1 MTDYSAHDRY
11 NTEEATFSMLN
22 GQPAALPLLDETH
35 DPRRRS
41 WVASAREAGT
51 DFPIQNLP
59 LGVFRRGDGAA
70 RGGIAIGDQVLDLAA
85 ALAAGLFAG
94 EARDAAEAASGPTLN
109 PLLALGRAASRALR
123 RRVSA
128 MLAEGSAD
136 QAVAARCLVPMEAAR
151 MLLPLTVGNFTDFMA
166 SRFHTA
172 RMGAKRDPA
181 NPLPPAFLHLP
192 IAYHSRGTTV
202 RVGGEAVA
210 RPHGQSLG
218 ADGKPRFGPTL
229 ALDFELEFGAVI
241 GPANRMGEPIPV
253 ARAGDALFGYCLL
266 NDWSAR
272 DVQRF
277 EMMPL
282 GPFLSKS
289 LSTTISPWIVTAEAL
304 APFAIPAFPRYAE
317 DPEPLPYLMAEAD
330 QAAGG
335 LDVALE
341 CWMTTPRMRD
351 EGAAPARIVATS
363 LRHLH
368 WTFAQMVA
376 HHTSN
381 GCDLRTGDVL
391 GSGTVSGP
399 EAEGRACL
407 AEVVLE
413 EGGFTLPNGE
423 RRSFLEDG
431 DEVWFTGRAN
441 RDGFV
446 PIGFGECRARIDPA
460 KPWPMG

>member
-1 MTDYSAHDRY
+1 MVDHR
-11 NTEEATFSMLN
+11 
-22 GQPAALPLLDETH
+22 PALDETH
-35 DPRRRS
+35 DPARRS
-41 WVASAREAGT
+41 WVAWAQAPGT

-59 LGVFRRGDGAA
+59 FGVFSRDGGEK

-85 ALAAGLFAG
+85 ALAAGLFEG
-94 EARDAAEAASGPTLN
+94 EARDAAQAASGPSLN
-109 PLLALGRAASRALR
+109 PLLALGRGASRALR

-128 MLAEGSAD
+128 ILAEGSAD
-136 QAVAARCLVPMEAAR
+136 QAKAAAYLVPMDR
-151 MLLPLTVGNFTDFMA
+151 VTLHLPITVGNFTDFMA

-192 IAYHSRGTTV
+192 IAYHSRATTV
-202 RVGGEAVA
+202 RVSGEAVA
-210 RPHGQSLG
+210 RPHGQSL
-218 ADGKPRFGPTL
+218 APDGTPRFGPIQ

-241 GPANRMGEPIPV
+241 GAANRMGEPIPI
-253 ARAGDALFGYCLL
+253 ARAADSIFGYCLL

-289 LSTTISPWIVTAEAL
+289 LSTTVSPWLVTAEAL
-304 APFAIPAFPRYAE
+304 APFAAPAFARLEGDA
-317 DPEPLPYLMAEAD
+317 EPLPYLMAAAD

-335 LDVALE
+335 LDVALD
-341 CWMTTPRMRD
+341 CWMTTPRMRA
-351 EGAAPARIVATS
+351 EGATPARIVATS

-381 GCDLRTGDVL
+381 GCDLRTGDLL

-399 EAEGRACL
+399 EPDGRACL
-407 AEVVLE
+407 AEVVVE
-413 EGGFTLPNGE
+413 EGGLTLPNGE

-431 DEVWFTGRAN
+431 DEVWFTGRAA

-460 KPWPMG
+460 RPFPTA

>member
-1 MTDYSAHDRY
+1 MIDDSSHDRD
-11 NTEEATFSMLN
+11 NTEEAIISMPH
-22 GQPAALPLLDETH
+22 GLLDETH
-35 DPRRRS
+35 DPAWRS
-41 WVASAREAGT
+41 WVAAANLPGT

-59 LGVFRRGDGAA
+59 LGVFSRGAGDRRGCV
-70 RGGIAIGDQVLDLAA
+70 AIGDQVLDLAA
-85 ALAAGLFAG
+85 GLAAGLFEGEAG
-94 EARDAAEAASGPTLN
+94 EAAHAGSGPVLN
-109 PLLALGRAASRALR
+109 PLLALGRGASRALR

-128 MLAEGSAD
+128 ILAEGSAD
-136 QAVAARCLVPMEAAR
+136 RAVASRCLVPMAELR
-151 MLLPLTVGNFTDFMA
+151 LHRPVEVGNFTDFMA

-181 NPLPPAFLHLP
+181 NPLPPSFLHLP
-192 IAYHSRGTTV
+192 IAYHSRATTV
-202 RVGGEAVA
+202 RVSGEAVA

-218 ADGKPRFGPTL
+218 PDGKPRFGPVL

-241 GPANRMGEPIPV
+241 GPANRMGDPIPV
-253 ARAGDALFGYCLL
+253 ARAGDALFGFCLV

-304 APFAIPAFPRYAE
+304 APFAAPAFARFE
-317 DPEPLPYLMAEAD
+317 GDPEPLPYLVAAAD

-335 LDVALE
+335 LDVSLD
-341 CWMTTPRMRD
+341 CWMTTPRMRT

-363 LRHLH
+363 ARHLH

-381 GCDLRTGDVL
+381 GCDLRTGDL
-391 GSGTVSGP
+391 LASGTVSGP

-413 EGGFTLPNGE
+413 DGGLTLPNGE
-423 RRSFLEDG
+423 RRTFLEDG
-431 DEVWFTGRAN
+431 DEVWFTGRAE
-441 RDGFV
+441 RAGYV

-460 KPWPMG
+460 KSWPMG

>member
-1 MTDYSAHDRY
+1 MIDDSSHDRH
-11 NTEEATFSMLN
+11 NTEEAIISMPHGL
-22 GQPAALPLLDETH
+22 PALDETH
-35 DPRRRS
+35 DPARRS
-41 WVASAREAGT
+41 WVASANQAGT

-59 LGVFRRGDGAA
+59 LGVFSRAGGEK

-85 ALAAGLFAG
+85 ALAAGLFDGDAG
-94 EARDAAEAASGPTLN
+94 EAAGAASGPVLN
-109 PLLALGRAASRALR
+109 PLLALGRGASRALR

-128 MLAEGSAD
+128 ILAAGSAD
-136 QAVAARCLVPMEAAR
+136 QAVAAGCLVPMAEVA
-151 MLLPLTVGNFTDFMA
+151 LHLPVSVGNFTDFMA
-166 SRFHTA
+166 SRFHTG

-181 NPLPPAFLHLP
+181 NPLPPSFLHLP
-192 IAYHSRGTTV
+192 IAYHSRATTV
-202 RVGGEAVA
+202 RVSGETLA

-218 ADGKPRFGPTL
+218 PDGKPRFGPIL
-229 ALDFELEFGAVI
+229 SLDFELEFGAVI
-241 GPANRMGEPIPV
+241 GSANRMGEPIPI
-253 ARAGDALFGYCLL
+253 ARAGDSIFGYCLL

-289 LSTTISPWIVTAEAL
+289 LSTTVSPWLVTAEAL
-304 APFAIPAFPRYAE
+304 APFALPAFARFDS
-317 DPEPLPYLMAEAD
+317 DPEPLPYLMAAAD

-335 LDVALE
+335 LDVALD
-341 CWMTTPRMRD
+341 CWMTTPRMRA

-363 LRHLH
+363 LRYLH

-399 EAEGRACL
+399 APEGRACL
-407 AEVVLE
+407 AEVVTE
-413 EGGFTLPNGE
+413 EGGLTLPNGE

-431 DEVWFTGRAN
+431 DEVWFTGRAE
-441 RDGFV
+441 RAGFV

-460 KPWPMG
+460 RPFPTA

>member
-1 MTDYSAHDRY
+1 MFRRA
-11 NTEEATFSMLN
+11 
-22 GQPAALPLLDETH
+22 GQP
-35 DPRRRS
+35 PRGC
-41 WVASAREAGT
+41 V
-51 DFPIQNLP
+51 
-59 LGVFRRGDGAA
+59 
-70 RGGIAIGDQVLDLAA
+70 AIGDQVLDLSA
-85 ALAAGLFAG
+85 ALEAGLFEGEAG
-94 EARDAAEAASGPTLN
+94 EAAGAASGPTLN
-109 PLLALGRAASRALR
+109 PLLALGRPASRALR
-123 RRVSA
+123 ARISA
-128 MLAEGSAD
+128 LLAEGSAD
-136 QAVAARCLVPMEAAR
+136 QSRAAACLVPMAAVD
-151 MLLPLTVGNFTDFMA
+151 MLLPIAVGNFTDFMA
-166 SRFHTA
+166 SRFHTG
-172 RMGAKRDPA
+172 RLGRRRDP
-181 NPLPPAFLHLP
+181 NDPLPPAFLHLP
-192 IAYHSRGTTV
+192 IAYHSRATTL
-202 RVGGEAVA
+202 RVSGEAVA

-218 ADGKPRFGPTL
+218 GDGKPRFGPIQ

-241 GPANRMGEPIPV
+241 GPANRIGEPIPI
-253 ARAGDALFGYCLL
+253 ARAGDALVGYCLL

-289 LSTTISPWIVTAEAL
+289 LSTTVSPWIVTAEAL
-304 APFAIPAFPRYAE
+304 APFAIPAFARLAG

-330 QAAGG
+330 QAGGG

-341 CWMTTPRMRD
+341 CWIATPRMRA

-381 GCDLRTGDVL
+381 GCDLRAGDVL

-399 EAEGRACL
+399 EPEGRACL

-413 EGGFTLPNGE
+413 DGGLTLPNGE

-431 DEVWFTGRAN
+431 DEVWFTGRAS
-441 RDGFV
+441 RDGFIS
-446 PIGFGECRARIDPA
+446 IGFGECRARIDAA
-460 KPWPMG
+460 KPWPSA